1 MRLDANQQA
10 FLALVRAGLWERSVQ
25 LSPYGEMD
33 LGAVYRL
40 AEEQAVL
47 GLVAAGLEH
56 VSDVVLPKEE
66 VLVFVGSVL
75 PLEQRN
81 ADMNRFIGEMV
92 EKMRETGIFA
102 VLVKGQGVAQCYERP
117 LWRACGDVDL
127 LLGED
132 NYNKAIQLLSPLASR
147 VEEENPY
154 NRHLAMDI
162 DSWLVELHGTL
173 RGHLWKRID
182 MGIDE
187 VQNDVFR
194 KGRVRSWMH
203 GDTQV
208 TLPGVDEDVVFV
220 FAHIIQ
226 HYFKEGVGL
235 RQICDWC
242 RLLWTYRNEL
252 DLVLL
257 NKRLRKM
264 GVMSEWK
271 AFAALAVDYLGM
283 PIEAMPF
290 NSDTRNWR
298 RKADRI
304 VSFIFETGAFGHN
317 RDYSYYTKYPYVV
330 YKMISLW
337 RHVKDLFRY
346 FFIFPLDSMRRG
358 WQMMVTGISVVAQGK

>member
-10 FLALVRAGLWERSVQ
+10 FLALVRAGLWERSAQ
-25 LSPYGEMD
+25 LSLYGEID
-33 LGAVYRL
+33 LEAVCRL

-47 GLVAAGLEH
+47 GLVTAGLEH

-66 VLVFVGSVL
+66 VLVFVGGVL

-81 ADMNRFIGEMV
+81 AEMNRFIGEIV

-132 NYNKAIQLLSPLASR
+132 YYKAIQFLSPLASK

-154 NRHLAMDI
+154 SRHLGMKI
-162 DSWLVELHGTL
+162 DPWLVELHGTL
-173 RGHLWKRID
+173 RGRLWKRID

-187 VQNDVFR
+187 VQNVVFR
-194 KGRVRSWMH
+194 EGCVRSWKN

-208 TLPGVDEDVVFV
+208 TLPGIDEDVVFI

-252 DLVLL
+252 DLALL
-257 NKRLRKM
+257 DKRLRRM

-271 AFAALAVDYLGM
+271 AFAALAVDCLGM

-290 NSDTRNWR
+290 YSDTKIWR

-304 VSFIFETGAFGHN
+304 VSFIFETGTFGHN

-330 YKMISLW
+330 YKMISFW

-358 WQMMVTGISVVAQGK
+358 WQMMITGISVVAQGK